1 MKTKDP
7 YQKQMQD
14 FLKMMQGRLQH
25 AFDEQD
31 NGNYAPME
39 KLYNQEFKISF
50 MGKTCNLYFGAY
62 EYQEIEQ
69 ALQNIIDENNI

>member
-14 FLKMMQGRLQH
+14 FLKMMQGRLQN

-31 NGNYAPME
+31 NGNNTPIE
-39 KLYNQEFKISF
+39 KLYNQSFTLSF
-50 MGKTCNLYFGAY
+50 MGKTCRLDFGAF

-69 ALQNIIDENNI
+69 MLQNIIEENNL